1 MKPFPS
7 SLLRAACL
15 CLGPVVLGGCAAMQV
30 ALEHKDLDVQTKMS
44 ATVFLDIEKQQGRT
58 VFIDVKNTSDKNV
71 NVDGLIRAKLQAKN
85 YTIATSPQD
94 AFYILQVNILQV
106 GEINQS
112 ALNSMY
118 ASWGPAAGMAAG
130 ATIGAATGGV
140 TGLGYGTAIG
150 GLGAGAG
157 ELIADSLVKNVT
169 YAMITDVQIMETTD
183 EAVHQQ
189 VQSDLQQGTGTTVIQ
204 SSTSERTRK
213 KFQTRVATSANK
225 VNLKFTEAQPV
236 IEANLASALAGIF

>member
-1 MKPFPS
+1 
-7 SLLRAACL
+7 
-15 CLGPVVLGGCAAMQV
+15 
-30 ALEHKDLDVQTKMS
+30 
-44 ATVFLDIEKQQGRT
+44 
-58 VFIDVKNTSDKNV
+58 
-71 NVDGLIRAKLQAKN
+71 
-85 YTIATSPQD
+85 
-94 AFYILQVNILQV
+94 
-106 GEINQS
+106 
-112 ALNSMY
+112 
-118 ASWGPAAGMAAG
+118 MAAG

-157 ELIADSLVKNVT
+157 ELIAGSLVKNVT